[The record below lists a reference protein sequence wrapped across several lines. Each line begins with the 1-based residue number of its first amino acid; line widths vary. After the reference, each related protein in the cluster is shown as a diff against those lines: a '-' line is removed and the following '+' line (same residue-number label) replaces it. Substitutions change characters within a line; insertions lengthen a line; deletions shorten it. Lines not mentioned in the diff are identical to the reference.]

1 MDTTYIL
8 FLYEQIDGGEIV
20 SHVLGDD
27 LRLDLVDP
35 AVDVVDALLVYHVLV
50 RLEQTLALRL
60 RRLLQVVPLT
70 SKLFQTWLDD
80 VRKFWLLVLQSS
92 ALLKTS
98 NIQHHPY
105 ALYSHHTV
113 KQRQHEHIK

>member
-35 AVDVVDALLVYHVLV
+35 AVDVVDALLVHHVLV
-50 RLEQTLALRL
+50 GVEQTLALVGCRA
-60 RRLLQVVPLT
+60 LQVVPLT
-70 SKLFQTWLDD
+70 LQLLQARVDD
-80 VRKFWLLVLQSS
+80 VSEFGLLVLQPR
-92 ALLKTS
+92 ALL
-98 NIQHHPY
+98 
-105 ALYSHHTV
+105 
-113 KQRQHEHIK
+113 